1 MEKRLKDKVA
11 IVTGGG
17 TGIGEAICKKF
28 ALHGAKVVVAGF
40 QDDPVENV
48 ANEIKAAGGQA
59 IPFKGDIAVAANAK
73 ACVNLAVEQFG
84 KLDILINN
92 AGVFP
97 AVGYI
102 EEFPLDKVDYLVQNN
117 IYSTLMM
124 THFAVPELQKT
135 KGTIVTTGSEAGL
148 DGDAENAPYSG
159 TKGFNHAFTRAV
171 AAEQAQRGI
180 RANIV
185 APGPIDTA
193 WTHASTSPM
202 TTKMQE
208 MFVSATPMGRR
219 GTPEEVANVF
229 LFLASDEASYVTGA
243 IYTVDGGILIGK
255 GPQGMMA
262 DKALKTPPAGELN
275 LKHAH
280 EGDSVRHVAD
290 SGDLEEKLAEGLDK
304 LSQWNWGAILAGGV
318 LTLMAAGLASVVSRR
333 GGGGQPDV
341 EAEGGAAGTTAV
353 TTTETSAITTAPAD
367 NSATLGAST
376 GTPRSSAVEDQT
388 LETSMPPKDLPF
400 FNEDDPLRTAAD
412 NRQGTPGSD
421 ATLGTP

>member
-1 MEKRLKDKVA
+1 
-11 IVTGGG
+11 
-17 TGIGEAICKKF
+17 
-28 ALHGAKVVVAGF
+28 
-40 QDDPVENV
+40 
-48 ANEIKAAGGQA
+48 
-59 IPFKGDIAVAANAK
+59 
-73 ACVNLAVEQFG
+73 
-84 KLDILINN
+84 
-92 AGVFP
+92 
-97 AVGYI
+97 VGYI

-117 IYSTLMM
+117 IYTTLMM

-171 AAEQAQRGI
+171 AAEQAQHGI

-229 LFLASDEASYVTGA
+229 LFLASDEASFVTGA

-262 DKALKTPPAGELN
+262 DKALKTPPQGELN
-275 LKHAH
+275 LKHSH
-280 EGDSVRHVAD
+280 EGDSVRHVVD
-290 SGDLEEKLAEGLDK
+290 SGDLKEELAEGLDK
-304 LSQWNWGAILAGGV
+304 VSRLSWGAILAGGA
-318 LTLMAAGLASVVSRR
+318 LTLIAAGLASVVSRR
-333 GGGGQPDV
+333 GGSGHPDFD
-341 EAEGGAAGTTAV
+341 EEGGAADTTAV
-353 TTTETSAITTAPAD
+353 TTETTVITTAPAD
-367 NSATLGAST
+367 NSATLGAAT
-376 GTPRSSAVEDQT
+376 GTPRGSAVEDQT

-412 NRQGTPGSD
+412 NRQGTPGTD

>member
-1 MEKRLKDKVA
+1 V
-11 IVTGGG
+11 
-17 TGIGEAICKKF
+17 
-28 ALHGAKVVVAGF
+28 
-40 QDDPVENV
+40 Q
-48 ANEIKAAGGQA
+48 
-59 IPFKGDIAVAANAK
+59 
-73 ACVNLAVEQFG
+73 QFG

-124 THFAVPELQKT
+124 THFAVPELRKT
-135 KGTIVTTGSEAGL
+135 KGAIVTTGSEAGL

-159 TKGFNHAFTRAV
+159 TKGFNHSFTRAV
-171 AAEQAQRGI
+171 AAEQAQHGI

-208 MFVSATPMGRR
+208 MFISATPMGRR

-262 DKALKTPPAGELN
+262 DKALKTPPEGELD
-275 LKHAH
+275 LKHSH
-280 EGDSVRHVAD
+280 EGDSVRHVTESD
-290 SGDLEEKLAEGLDK
+290 DLKEQLAEGLDK
-304 LSQWNWGAILAGGV
+304 ASRWNWGAILAGGV
-318 LTLMAAGLASVVSRR
+318 LTLAAAGLASVVSRR
-333 GGGGQPDV
+333 GNAGLEDFDD
-341 EAEGGAAGTTAV
+341 EAGAADTTSVTTAV
-353 TTTETSAITTAPAD
+353 TTEAAILTTIPADRAVRPDATAP
-367 NSATLGAST
+367 
-376 GTPRSSAVEDQT
+376 PRGSAVEDQT
-388 LETSMPPKDLPF
+388 LETSMPPRDLPF
-400 FNEDDPLRTAAD
+400 FNEDDPLRTGAD
-412 NRQGTPGSD
+412 NRQGTPGTD